1 MPNIINL
8 LPDHVANQIAAG
20 EVVQR
25 PASAVK
31 ELIENSVDA
40 GATEIHLNVKD
51 SGKTLIQVI
60 DNGKGMS
67 STDLVKS
74 FERHAT
80 SKISNADDLFS
91 IRTKG
96 FRGEAL
102 ASIAAV
108 AQVEVLTKQEEDD
121 HGTCLKI
128 EGSEIKDQEPAP
140 APTGTN
146 FQVKNLFFNIPARR
160 TFLKSNN
167 VEFKHIIDEFEHVAL
182 AHPNI
187 HFTLTHN
194 GSEIMNL
201 PEAGLRQRIAGVFGK
216 KYNERLVPV
225 EEHTDVV
232 TVTGFVVKPEF
243 AKKTRGDQFFFVNDR
258 YIKNS
263 YLHHAV
269 NAAFEG
275 LLPTGVHPGYFL
287 FLTLDPQRIDVNIHP
302 TKTEI
307 KFEDEKVIYAMLRS
321 AIKHSLGQFNISP
334 TLDFDSEVKL
344 SVPPLQKGQRVQP
357 PTIEVD
363 PNFNPFAEDEV
374 KAPKSFQGYQP
385 PKPPPSAGGSYEWT
399 QLNTHAQEDF
409 PQESLYEENS
419 STDSG
424 QHLES
429 ASGDMSSQGSTD
441 SGEVCVQLNK
451 TYILSPLK
459 SGMAIIHQQRAHERI
474 LYEEY
479 LNKLEGGTAA
489 SQQLLF
495 PLQLALNPSDA
506 PLLLE
511 HLDILRGMGFDIEP
525 FGQSGVVIQGIPLT
539 MKDSEVEGAIHQLLE
554 DAKNHRDA
562 FSSAPQELMAKNFA
576 RSGAI
581 KTGVALEREEMLH
594 LIHQL
599 FACSMPFMGIQAKPT
614 LIHIEGE
621 ELASRFA

>member
-1 MPNIINL
+1 MPNIIHL

-40 GATEIHLNVKD
+40 GATEIQLIVVD

-60 DNGKGMS
+60 DNGSGMPAE
-67 STDLVKS
+67 DLEKS

-80 SKISNADDLFS
+80 SKISSADDLFS

-108 AQVEVLTKQEEDD
+108 AQVEVLSRPEEED
-121 HGTCLKI
+121 HGMCLKI
-128 EGSEIKDQEPAP
+128 EGSQITSREPAP
-140 APTGTN
+140 APVGTN
-146 FQVKNLFFNIPARR
+146 FQVKNLFYNIPARR
-160 TFLKSNN
+160 NFLKSNA

-187 HFTLTHN
+187 HFTLLHN

-201 PEAGLRQRIAGVFGK
+201 PEAVLRQRISGIFGK
-216 KYNERLVPV
+216 KYNERLVPE

-232 TVTGFVVKPEF
+232 SVSGFIIKPEF

-258 YIKNS
+258 FIKNG

-269 NAAFEG
+269 SAAFEG
-275 LLPTGVHPGYFL
+275 LVSHGVHPGYFL

-302 TKTEI
+302 TKTEV

-334 TLDFDSEVKL
+334 SLDFDSEIQL
-344 SVPPLQKGQRVQP
+344 SVPPLTKGQNINP
-357 PTIEVD
+357 PIIEVD
-363 PNFNPFAEDEV
+363 PNFNPFAEDSQ
-374 KAPKSFQGYQP
+374 KAPKTYSGYQP
-385 PKPPPSAGGSYEWT
+385 PAAPPSAGSTYEWT
-399 QLNTHAQEDF
+399 QLSTQA
-409 PQESLYEENS
+409 EEEAPVEKNP
-419 STDSG
+419 
-424 QHLES
+424 
-429 ASGDMSSQGSTD
+429 
-441 SGEVCVQLNK
+441 EVCIQLNK
-451 TYILSPLK
+451 NYILSPLK

-474 LYEEY
+474 LYEDY

-489 SQQLLF
+489 SQQMLF
-495 PLQLALNPSDA
+495 PIQMILSPADA
-506 PLLLE
+506 PILLE
-511 HLDILRGMGFDIEP
+511 QIDILRGMGFDIEP
-525 FGQSGVVIQGIPLT
+525 FGHNGVVIQGIPLN
-539 MKDSEVEGAIHQLLE
+539 MKDSEIESSLEQLIE
-554 DAKNHRDA
+554 DAKNFRSE
-562 FSSAPQELMAKNFA
+562 FSLAPQDWMAKNFA

-581 KTGVALEREEMLH
+581 KSGVALEKEEMLH

-599 FACSMPFMGIQAKPT
+599 FACSMPMMGIDAKPT
-614 LIHIEGE
+614 LIHIEGD
-621 ELASRFA
+621 ELSKRFA